1 MSIITGAKTMIGGA
15 IAGLTLLTLIAN
27 PTLASTH
34 NQTAI
39 STAPSS
45 LTNET
50 RLTIRE
56 QISQTTTPRNQTTQ
70 QTNQAGCPCCKSM
83 MNNMQGMMGGQNS
96 QSGQGRMN
104 RTTGQ

>member
-1 MSIITGAKTMIGGA
+1 MIIRTKTVIGGA
-15 IAGLTLLTLIAN
+15 IAGLTLLTLTAN

-39 STAPSS
+39 STTPSS

-50 RLTIRE
+50 QMTR
-56 QISQTTTPRNQTTQ
+56 QISQTTTQKNQTTQ
-70 QTNQAGCPCCKSM
+70 QTNQPGCACCKSM
-83 MNNMQGMMGGQNS
+83 MNNMPGMMDGQNS
-96 QSGQGRMN
+96 QSGQGTMN

>member
-1 MSIITGAKTMIGGA
+1 MSMITRAEKMIYGA
-15 IAGLTLLTLIAN
+15 IAGLTLLTLTAN

-39 STAPSS
+39 STTPSS

-50 RLTIRE
+50 RLTRE
-56 QISQTTTPRNQTTQ
+56 QISQTTTPRNQTPQ
-70 QTNQAGCPCCKSM
+70 QTNQTGCACCKSM
-83 MNNMQGMMGGQNS
+83 MNNMPGMMGGQNS
-96 QSGQGRMN
+96 QSGQGMMN

>member
-1 MSIITGAKTMIGGA
+1 MSMITRAKTVIGGA
-15 IAGLTLLTLIAN
+15 IAGLTLLTLTAN

-39 STAPSS
+39 STTPSS

-50 RLTIRE
+50 GLTKE

-70 QTNQAGCPCCKSM
+70 QTNQTGCACCKSM
-83 MNNMQGMMGGQNS
+83 MNNTPGMRGGQNN
-96 QSGQGRMN
+96 QSGPG
-104 RTTGQ
+104 